1 REISDVSAS
10 LALDG
15 EIVSSFYRLMSKA
28 QADQAS
34 KEGKEK
40 YSEWQGNL
48 KGVNAEGEAAQ
59 GDPAERAAVADI
71 FGRIDDL
78 RCKYEEEQA
87 KLAEETDQKEKKD
100 ERKKTVDKKVLEDV
114 AQGKGDAH
122 EWEAGVKGTG
132 SGKAK
137 PVEKVTLK
145 DAKKKLAQTY
155 RSALCLSGGGIRS
168 AIFNLG
174 ILQGLARH
182 GLLENFDYLS
192 SVSGGGF

>member
-1 REISDVSAS
+1 MYPQDESCRRLLLSEVLLEEYESLDQPKLDFDPDCSRELDNIKDRIKQCREISDVSAS

-87 KLAEETDQKEKKD
+87 KLAEETDQQEKKD

-114 AQGKGDAH
+114 AQGKGDEH
-122 EWEAGVKGTG
+122 EW
-132 SGKAK
+132 
-137 PVEKVTLK
+137 
-145 DAKKKLAQTY
+145 
-155 RSALCLSGGGIRS
+155 
-168 AIFNLG
+168 
-174 ILQGLARH
+174 
-182 GLLENFDYLS
+182 
-192 SVSGGGF
+192 